1 MSKAKIV
8 LASMV
13 WLLILT
19 VGVLLYRLLWL
30 PSAQK
35 KQAQAEAEV
44 LDATSGTSSYKH
56 HIKLGLD
63 GFSGYA
69 ILRSSEMLQQLRTL
83 GIKLETVDDGAD
95 YTKRIAGLTDGTLQL
110 AAFPIDALLKASQQK
125 SVLPA
130 TIVAIIDETRGADAL
145 VAYKAKFPNLDALN
159 SAETKFI
166 LVGGSPSE
174 TLLRVLMHD
183 FKLDQ
188 VTARSMVAVTDAN
201 EVLKRYRAATPG
213 GNEVFVTW
221 EPIVSQLLENDQMH
235 VLVDSSR
242 QSGYIVDALV
252 VSRDFLIKNEPV
264 VRQFLESY
272 FRTLHGFSDGEKLQ
286 ELVVRDA
293 AQTGSPVT
301 AAQAKRLVDG
311 IAWKNTQE
319 NLAHFGLRA
328 AALPHVEDLIDRI
341 TRVLMDT
348 GGLQSDPTG
357 GDARRLFFEQS
368 LRELHASGFHPGIAP
383 EEVRHEVKLVAL
395 TPEQWAKLEP
405 VGTLSVPP
413 LVFFRGQAALT
424 EASHATLDELIEKLN
439 SWPQYYVLV
448 RGNVSSRGD
457 LEINRRI
464 AEQRVEHVLQYL
476 HSKDIPQERVR
487 AVPGEVLDDMSVSF
501 VFGQVPY

>member
-8 LASMV
+8 LASLV

-19 VGVLLYRLLWL
+19 IGVMLYRLWWV

-35 KQAQAEAEV
+35 KQQQAQEEV
-44 LDATSGTSSYKH
+44 LDATSGTSGYKH
-56 HIKLGLD
+56 HLKLGLD

-69 ILRSSEMLQQLRTL
+69 ILRSDEMSRQLRTL
-83 GIKLETVDDGAD
+83 GIKLDSVDDGAD
-95 YTKRIAGLTDGTLQL
+95 YAKRVAGLMDGTLQL

-145 VAYKAKFPNLDALN
+145 VAYKAKYSNLDALN
-159 SAETKFI
+159 SPETKFV

-188 VTARSMVAVTDAN
+188 VTARSMVAVTDAK
-201 EVLKRYRAATPG
+201 ELLKRYRAATPG
-213 GNEVFVTW
+213 GSEVFVTW
-221 EPIVSQLLENDQMH
+221 EPLVSQLLENDQMH

-252 VSRDFLIKNEPV
+252 ASRDFLVKNEPV
-264 VRQFLESY
+264 VRQVLECY
-272 FRTLHGFSDGEKLQ
+272 FRALYSFSDREKLQ

-293 AQTGSPVT
+293 ALTGSPVT
-301 AAQAKRLVDG
+301 ATQAKRLVEG

-319 NLAHFGLRA
+319 NFAHFGLRA
-328 AALPHVEDLIDRI
+328 ESLPHVEDLIDRI
-341 TRVLMDT
+341 KRVLMDT
-348 GGLQSDPTG
+348 GGLQSDPTSG
-357 GDARRLFFEQS
+357 ESRRLFFEQS
-368 LRELHASGFHPGIAP
+368 LRELQASGFHPGITP
-383 EEVRHEVKLVAL
+383 EEVRSEIKLVAL
-395 TPEQWAKLEP
+395 TAEQWEHLQP

-413 LVFFRGQAALT
+413 LVFFRGQAKLT
-424 EASHATLDELIEKLN
+424 DASHATLDELVEKLS

-448 RGNVSSRGD
+448 RGNVGSRGD
-457 LEINRRI
+457 IEINRGI
-464 AEQRVEHVLQYL
+464 AHQRVEHVLQYL
-476 HSKDIPQERVR
+476 LSKGIPQERMR
-487 AVPGEVLDDMSVSF
+487 AMPGEVLDDMSVSF